1 MKRISTLFFD
11 IGGVILTNGWDNTA
25 REEAAK
31 KFQIDFDEFE
41 KKHQDYFEEFEKG
54 NLSLVGY
61 LDKTIFYTKRK
72 FTRFEVIKHMQSVSQ
87 AHDKSIEILQK
98 LSAQNKYYIA
108 SINNESYELNL
119 YRIKKFDLEKYFS
132 AFFSSCFLK
141 LRKPDA
147 EIYQN
152 TLNILHKD
160 PSECI
165 FIDDREE
172 NIEGAKKVGLN
183 AFHLDNVNNLNKIL
197 TENGIKIFA

>member
-1 MKRISTLFFD
+1 VKISTLFFD
-11 IGGVILTNGWDNTA
+11 IGGVILTNGWDNIA
-25 REEAAK
+25 RKNAAEN
-31 KFQIDFDEFE
+31 FQIDFDEFE
-41 KKHQDYFEEFEKG
+41 KNHREQFDDFEKG
-54 NLSLVGY
+54 NLSLVDY

-72 FTRFEVIKHMQSVSQ
+72 FTRFEVIKYMQSVSQ
-87 AHDKSIEILQK
+87 AHKKNVEILQK
-98 LSAQNKYYIA
+98 LSTQKKYYIA

-119 YRIKKFDLEKYFS
+119 YRIKKFDLEKYFN
-132 AFFSSCFLK
+132 AFFSSCYLK

-147 EIYQN
+147 GIYQN

-183 AFHLDNVNNLNKIL
+183 AFHLDNVDNLNKIL
-197 TENGIKIFA
+197 TENGINT